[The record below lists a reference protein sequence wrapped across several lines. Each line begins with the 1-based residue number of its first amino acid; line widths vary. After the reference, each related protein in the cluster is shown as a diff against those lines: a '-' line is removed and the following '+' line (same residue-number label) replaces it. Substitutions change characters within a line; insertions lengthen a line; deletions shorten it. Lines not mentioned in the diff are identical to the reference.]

1 MEGGGV
7 SRQEASEKNLPRFFS
22 TKLAVFQYFVSNP
35 PTRKARKLENKE
47 KKGAENSIL
56 HFESSK
62 KWNNLPTS
70 FTGFL
75 KIMMN
80 SPKTQN
86 NLFFFFFLIDEEKS
100 RQYNQLSTFNC
111 VLVQL
116 YFCIFGS
123 LWCLIDQEES
133 RRCYQFSALL
143 SGTASATQATM
154 LESKRFRI
162 IWFRCEIIDENYP
175 NYMWWEYD
183 SPRFTC
189 SHAFDQRFRPEI
201 LANISPQDS
210 LTNLISY
217 IIHKLIKWLGCKYL
231 QLFDCCLSKMDQY
244 WNFREPG
251 KCCLAPSFLK

>member
-1 MEGGGV
+1 MQWLV
-7 SRQEASEKNLPRFFS
+7 NLLHWISQKSNDLSRKSKLFVFS
-22 TKLAVFQYFVSNP
+22 F
-35 PTRKARKLENKE
+35 
-47 KKGAENSIL
+47 SIWSGEDIINVL
-56 HFESSK
+56 
-62 KWNNLPTS
+62 LC
-70 FTGFL
+70 
-75 KIMMN
+75 
-80 SPKTQN
+80 
-86 NLFFFFFLIDEEKS
+86 
-100 RQYNQLSTFNC
+100 NC
-111 VLVQL
+111 VFVFNAYLC
-116 YFCIFGS
+116 FCVFVY